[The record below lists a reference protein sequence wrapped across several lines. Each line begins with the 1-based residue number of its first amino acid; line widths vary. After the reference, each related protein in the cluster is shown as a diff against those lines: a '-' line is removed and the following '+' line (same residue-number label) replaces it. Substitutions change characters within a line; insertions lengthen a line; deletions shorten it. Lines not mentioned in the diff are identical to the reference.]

1 MNIRANAYYR
11 LYGASAG
18 TPTNPASDLLAALS
32 GIIQFDT
39 GS

>member
-1 MNIRANAYYR
+1 MNIRANAYYC
-11 LYGASAG
+11 LNGASVG
-18 TPTNPASDLLAALS
+18 TPSNPFSDLLAALS